1 MYQPNP
7 NLFQARTPSPVNAPP
22 VTIMSS
28 TTNRTLGSSPDPFD
42 GSADKA
48 EDFWAALETYY
59 LLNKAMYN
67 DDEKK
72 VLGAITFMKPG
83 TSAGTWTQEQHR
95 LAFAKNPVTFGT
107 WKDFKK
113 TFASHFIPAEL
124 VLESTQQMHNLRMGN
139 REFNNWYQEWSTHT
153 TRSGADEATRMYAF
167 RRMLPL
173 PLHQKILGT
182 LPQPAN
188 LQGLVDKAREFDR
201 LWRVY
206 KPQETRMDN
215 RNSTGNRGRFRA
227 RATITEED
235 GPSINY
241 ANLEAQG
248 GKITKEEKERR
259 YKEGL
264 CFFCGIKGHDAKR
277 CNKKKNRDNQRGP
290 RPNFKRD
297 MKARTL
303 TSEETKQE
311 DQNLPLTPPSY
322 QSQQSHMILR
332 ISIPQNRFNIIHP
345 ASAPL
350 NEDF

>member
-1 MYQPNP
+1 
-7 NLFQARTPSPVNAPP
+7 
-22 VTIMSS
+22 MSS

-42 GSADKA
+42 DSADKA

-59 LLNKAMYN
+59 LLNKAMY
-67 DDEKK
+67 DDNEKK

-83 TSAGTWTQEQHR
+83 TSAGAWAQEQHR
-95 LAFAKNPVTFGT
+95 LAFAKSPVTFGT

-113 TFASHFIPAEL
+113 TFTSHFIPAES

-139 REFNNWYQEWSTHT
+139 REFNNWYQEWSTHA

-167 RRMLPL
+167 HRMLPL

-182 LPQPAN
+182 SPQPTN
-188 LQGLVDKAREFDR
+188 LQGLVDKAHEFDR
-201 LWRVY
+201 LWCVY
-206 KPQETRMDN
+206 KPQENRTDN
-215 RNSTGNRGRFRA
+215 RNSTGNRGRFHA

-241 ANLEAQG
+241 ANLEAQE

-277 CNKKKNRDNQRGP
+277 CNKKKNCDNQRGP
-290 RPNFKRD
+290 RPNFKQD
-297 MKARTL
+297 MKARAL

-311 DQNLPLTPPSY
+311 DQNLLPTTPSY
-322 QSQQSHMILR
+322 QSQQLHMISR
-332 ISIPQNRFNIIHP
+332 ISIPQNRFDIIRP

-350 NEDF
+350 NKDF